1 MRPDA
6 IRDVRVDAAL
16 AGERLDRALMRLG
29 DLSLRAARRLIED
42 GGVRVDGRTATAALR
57 LRPGQ
62 RIEAAAPAADPP
74 RPAGVRLL
82 AREGD
87 FAAFFKPAGLHSS
100 PLAGRGGGS
109 LEEAAQA
116 LWAAAF
122 PAEPAR
128 LRFLQRLD
136 CATSGLVCA
145 ALTDAARQRFRVA
158 EAAGQCRKDYL
169 ALLCGELDTPR
180 LADRA
185 LDVRNRRVS
194 RVLDRQADPLRHTRL
209 APLAVW
215 RGAQAAALLAACGL
229 PPAHGPV
236 TLACCTIRCGARH
249 QIRAHAAALGLP
261 LCGDERYAHPQ
272 DNPPNPARERFF
284 LHHACLTTPF
294 GRWICPPEWPAL
306 PPQENRLQ
314 KWLESLGRSAS
325 MDAKE
330 SLVAA
335 RSRDRDRV

>member
-6 IRDVRVDAAL
+6 DGEMRVAADL
-16 AGERLDRALMRLG
+16 AGERLDRALMRLSG
-29 DLSLRAARRLIED
+29 LSLRAARRLIED
-42 GGVRVDGRTATAALR
+42 GAVRVDGRTAPAALR

-62 RIEAAAPAADPP
+62 RIVTAVPAAAPP
-74 RPAGVRLL
+74 RPCGVRLL

-87 FAAFFKPAGLHSS
+87 FVVFFKPAGLHSS
-100 PLAGRGGGS
+100 PLAGRAGES

-116 LWAAAF
+116 LWADAF
-122 PAEPAR
+122 PATACR

-145 ALTDAARQRFRVA
+145 ALTPEAERHFRAA
-158 EAAGQCRKDYL
+158 EADGRCRKDYL
-169 ALLCGELDTPR
+169 ALLCGELRAPVT
-180 LADRA
+180 ADRA
-185 LDVRNRRVS
+185 LDVRRRRVT
-194 RVLDRQADPLRHTRL
+194 RVLDKAADPLRRTCL

-215 RGAQAAALLAACGL
+215 HGGQAAALLAACGL

-236 TLACCTIRCGARH
+236 TLAGCGIHCGARH

-261 LCGDERYAHPQ
+261 LCGDERYAPRR
-272 DNPPNPARERFF
+272 DDSPCPAEERFL

-294 GRWICPPEWPAL
+294 GRWFCL
-306 PPQENRLQ
+306 PDWAQQLPQEDMLQ

-330 SLVAA
+330 KIVAA
-335 RSRDRDRV
+335 RSRDRERV